1 MKGCIGKK
9 LLSVGLSLALCATA
23 VPMVS
28 LSSSAANKVTPKVA
42 TGEAYTV
49 VLKSDGSVWAAG
61 SNNSGRLGINKK
73 SIDVPKTATFTQ
85 CVDDTGAT
93 IKDAT
98 DIACGAAHTAVIR
111 ANGQLWQCGYNYYG
125 QLGKGVKSSEP
136 VNKFVQSQD
145 KDGNKITDATAVACG
160 MYHTAVI
167 RAGGQLWQCGDNG
180 KGQLGT
186 GVTSSDPVTQFVQS
200 QEETSGNEITDAT
213 AVACGQYH
221 TAVIR
226 ANGQLWQ
233 CGWND
238 YGQLGTGDKNDTSQF
253 VQSKEKTSG
262 NEITDAEAVACGLF
276 HTAVIRAGGQ
286 LWQCGSNDDGQLGT
300 GDSGKDISGNAKQE
314 PKFEKSKDKDGN
326 AITDAE
332 AVACGWGCTAVIR
345 AGGQLWQCGNNG
357 KGQLGTD
364 AKSTTPVTRFEKSK
378 DANGEITNVAAVS
391 NGCEAYATL
400 ILRPDANGGLEL
412 LGAGQNSSGE
422 LGLGKKNDGQDNC
435 DSPQPIFIKSK
446 MADIG
451 KIPGEILKEIG
462 QPSSPHSVKGTGQ
475 FLAPTGAGST
485 VVTITWGDLTYNY
498 NAKWNSEK
506 QAWVKIDG
514 ATEFWQVAA
523 ADGDKITAI
532 SGSYNPV
539 DVAFSFKAYGDY
551 SATENGKETD
561 DITGKFVTESNGDT
575 EITGSKLSL
584 TRLDKEKT
592 TYLKLSGAPEGKAIQ
607 SRLEDQTFGVVT
619 ATLQDPNAEQQTP

>member
-42 TGEAYTV
+42 TGTIHTV
-49 VLKSDGSVWAAG
+49 VLKSDGSVWATG
-61 SNNSGRLGINKK
+61 SNDKDQLGINKIK
-73 SIDVPKTATFTQ
+73 TEVFKTATFTQ
-85 CVDDTGAT
+85 CVDDTGAA
-93 IKDAT
+93 IKNAT
-98 DIACGAAHTAVIR
+98 DIACGSEHTAVIR
-111 ANGQLWQCGYNYYG
+111 AGGQLWQCGNGAQG
-125 QLGKGVKSSEP
+125 QLGNGTSGSGTEKPYFVHSE
-136 VNKFVQSQD
+136 D

-160 MYHTAVI
+160 QYHTAVI
-167 RAGGQLWQCGDNG
+167 RAGGQLWQCGNNG
-180 KGQLGT
+180 NGQLGT
-186 GVTSSDPVTQFVQS
+186 KLKEQKTRFEQSYDKDNNEITDATAVACGAVHTAVIRAGGQLWQCGANGDGQLGIGTSGSGTDKPKFEHSGDKDGNEINDAEAVACGDDHTAVIRAGGQLWQCGGNANGKLGTGDSGSGKKEPKFVQS
-200 QEETSGNEITDAT
+200 KENTSGNEITDAT

-226 ANGQLWQ
+226 A
-233 CGWND
+233 
-238 YGQLGTGDKNDTSQF
+238 
-253 VQSKEKTSG
+253 
-262 NEITDAEAVACGLF
+262 
-276 HTAVIRAGGQ
+276 GGQ
-286 LWQCGSNDDGQLGT
+286 LWQCGANYSGQLGT
-300 GDSGKDISGNAKQE
+300 GDSGSNAKE
-314 PKFEKSKDKDGN
+314 PKF
-326 AITDAE
+326 
-332 AVACGWGCTAVIR
+332 VR
-345 AGGQLWQCGNNG
+345 
-357 KGQLGTD
+357 
-364 AKSTTPVTRFEKSK
+364 SK

-391 NGCEAYATL
+391 NGSYALATL
-400 ILRPDANGGLEL
+400 ILRLNANGDLEL
-412 LGAGQNSSGE
+412 LGAGLNDYGE
-422 LGLGKKNDGQDNC
+422 LGLGKKNDGKDNY
-435 DSPQPIFIKSK
+435 DSPQPKFIKSK